1 MAVVD
6 YNGNDISSS
15 LASLDR
21 ATSNLNRAISS
32 IYYTFIPADCSNYY
46 YLRNLDKEITDIIRE
61 VEKMSTEINEL
72 MREYDDLYSSAL
84 NRVDNLHVTKV
95 KPLDYNA

>member
-6 YNGNDISSS
+6 YDGNDISST

-21 ATSNLNRAISS
+21 AASNLNRAISS
-32 IYYTFIPADCSNYY
+32 IYYTFIPEGCSNYY
-46 YLRNLDKEITDIIRE
+46 YLRNLDKEITPIIRE
-61 VEKMSTEINEL
+61 VEAMSNEINEL
-72 MREYDDLYSSAL
+72 MREYDDLYSSTL
-84 NRVDNLHVTKV
+84 NKVDNLQVTKV

>member
-6 YNGNDISSS
+6 YNGDEINST

-21 ATSNLNRAISS
+21 ASSNLNRAISS
-32 IYYTFIPADCSNYY
+32 IYYTFIPSDCSNYY
-46 YLRNLDKEITDIIRE
+46 YLRNLDKEISDIIRE
-61 VEKMSTEINEL
+61 VEKLSNDINEV
-72 MREYDDLYSSAL
+72 MRDYDDVYSNTL
-84 NRVDNLHVTKV
+84 NRIDNLHITEV